1 MSFSPD
7 PNNSCNTLFR
17 AESDIAKKWL
27 ADPWLSVNP
36 KPFMVWKVESGYKLI
51 CEVGSPETLFGSVCF
66 WNRTPALGSVS
77 QKEGLCPLAEKP
89 NARSRQKKRVDR
101 IGMVE
106 TFEVYF

>member
-1 MSFSPD
+1 MSFSPE
-7 PNNSCNTLFR
+7 PNNSCRAAFR
-17 AESDIAKKWL
+17 AESDMAKKWV
-27 ADPWLSVNP
+27 AEPWLSVNP
-36 KPFMVWKVESGYKLI
+36 KPSMVWKVESGNKLI
-51 CEVGSPETLFGSVCF
+51 CAVGIPEPKLGSACF